1 MPPRLP
7 QTIQT
12 SSSTPHAVLLQD
24 GLRHSCPLRPH
35 GLEDNASDTKP
46 HPDEKT
52 RRSGRHHGVE
62 LRRPQPPLE
71 LREGIAKT
79 HRGRYLWGLRQ
90 AENVRRR
97 RGVDAGLK
105 LVCRCPGH
113 FKANCRDIDDYMFYL
128 SFENSNCDGYVTE
141 KVWWN
146 AYEKNSIP
154 IVMGASQ
161 ENYRKLLPPRSYLN
175 IDDYAHPK
183 DLATYIRYL
192 NSTGKYRE
200 YYAWKRDFEVLN
212 EHGYFQSKSYHYCR
226 VCEAL
231 NYNDKKTKVY
241 QDLRNFW
248 NVSKDCH
255 PAWDA

>member
-1 MPPRLP
+1 
-7 QTIQT
+7 
-12 SSSTPHAVLLQD
+12 
-24 GLRHSCPLRPH
+24 
-35 GLEDNASDTKP
+35 
-46 HPDEKT
+46 
-52 RRSGRHHGVE
+52 
-62 LRRPQPPLE
+62 
-71 LREGIAKT
+71 
-79 HRGRYLWGLRQ
+79 
-90 AENVRRR
+90 
-97 RGVDAGLK
+97 
-105 LVCRCPGH
+105 
-113 FKANCRDIDDYMFYL
+113 MFYL

-146 AYEKNSIP
+146 AYGKNSIP

-212 EHGYFQSKSYHYCR
+212 EHGYFRSKSYHYCR